1 VFANFKAFVVGLYE
15 RFMPGFWLRMDPKYQ
30 WAFGIAAFVVLYL
43 MTGLLRFGAGDAAKT
58 ETKTAE
64 MSSVRVAMLDASLRD
79 ATLTVRGHTQALHQ
93 VEVRAEV
100 DGVVEALRF
109 ERGDRVK
116 KGAVLCAI
124 KLNDRGAHATQARAQ
139 MDQAA
144 KELQV
149 AKELYKE
156 GFRSKTQMAQATSAY
171 EAAKAGAA
179 TMDIQLANT
188 KVRAPFDGM
197 VDERYV
203 DVGDYMRSGDKCAMI
218 MAPEPF
224 LAVGTVSEEEV
235 GQIIAGQPATATL
248 VTGETVQ
255 GKVRFVAGHADPV
268 TRTFRVEVELPNR
281 EAKLRDGVSV
291 DVHIP
296 VKKIYAHFLSSG
308 VLVLD
313 DTGRL
318 GVRTVANGRV
328 KFMPVQIVSDGAG
341 GTWVSGLPQRV
352 GVIVVGQQFV
362 IDGQR
367 VKAVFEK
374 ARS

>member
-1 VFANFKAFVVGLYE
+1 VFARFKAFVTGLYE
-15 RFMPGFWLRMDPKYQ
+15 SYMPRFWLGMNPKFQ
-30 WAFGIAAFVVLYL
+30 WALGIAILVVLYL
-43 MTGLLRFGAGDAAKT
+43 MTGLLHFGPHAGEAAEAKPAGT
-58 ETKTAE
+58 PA
-64 MSSVRVAMLDASLRD
+64 VRVAVLDASLRD

-93 VEVRAEV
+93 VDVRAEV
-100 DGVVEALRF
+100 DGVVEALHF

-116 KGAVLCAI
+116 QGAILCSI
-124 KLNDRGAHATQARAQ
+124 KLNDRGAQAAQARAH

-149 AKELYKE
+149 AKELFKE
-156 GFRSKTQMAQATSAY
+156 GFRSKTQMAGANAAY

-188 KVRAPFDGM
+188 RVRAPFAGV

-203 DVGDYMRSGDKCAMI
+203 DVGDFMRAGDKCAMI

-224 LAVGTVSEEEV
+224 LAVGTVSEQEV
-235 GQIIAGQPATATL
+235 GQIAAGQPASATL
-248 VTGETVQ
+248 VTGESVQ

-281 EAKLRDGVSV
+281 DARLRDGVSV

-296 VKKIYAHFLSSG
+296 VKKIYAQYLSPG
-308 VLVLD
+308 VMVLD
-313 DTGRL
+313 DAGKL
-318 GVRTVANGRV
+318 GVRTVVNGRV
-328 KFMPVQIVSDGAG
+328 KFVPVAIVSDGAS
-341 GTWVSGLPQRV
+341 GTWVSGLPNKAY
-352 GVIVVGQQFV
+352 VIVVGQQFV
-362 IDGQR
+362 TDGER
-367 VKAVFEK
+367 VKAVYEK